1 MKFIHSTVASTSWQK
16 VSTMVTSCIKT
27 FPTHPV
33 IRVALAESTRMFG
46 QILSSL
52 LRRDKGLEVT
62 DTTADPVLL
71 LSTPPFDVVLISAVL
86 DNDRQKAFEFVQEL
100 RLSSAMTRAVMLLDT
115 PRPDWVVEAFRM
127 GARGVFCRC
136 DPLKLLPKCVR
147 TVHGGQIWANT
158 EQIECV
164 FQAFAEAPVTRLLGA
179 DGAVLLSAREQQVVR
194 FVAEGLSNREIAV
207 RLHLSE
213 HTVKNYIFHIFNK
226 LGISNRVELV
236 LYAANQPV
244 SSKLNAAL
252 LQGGDLHENGASSP
266 KVSVSLQPE
275 VVSRL
280 R

>member
-1 MKFIHSTVASTSWQK
+1 MA
-16 VSTMVTSCIKT
+16 TSCIQT
-27 FPTHPV
+27 LPTHSV

-46 QILSSL
+46 QILTSL

-62 DTTADPVLL
+62 DTTADPLLL
-71 LSTPPFDVVLISAVL
+71 LSAPAYDVVLISAVL

-115 PRPDWVVEAFRM
+115 PRRDWVVEAFRK

-136 DPLKLLPKCVR
+136 DSLKLLPKCVR

-158 EQIECV
+158 EQIDCV
-164 FQAFAEAPVTRLLGA
+164 FQAFAEAPVTRLVGA
-179 DGAVLLSAREQQVVR
+179 DGELLLSAREQQVVR

-236 LYAANQPV
+236 LYAANQRL
-244 SSKLNAAL
+244 SSKLKAEL
-252 LQGGDLHENGASSP
+252 LKGGDLRVSSP
-266 KVSVSLQPE
+266 EESVPLQPE
-275 VVSRL
+275 DVSRP
-280 R
+280 RKVSPA

>member
-1 MKFIHSTVASTSWQK
+1 
-16 VSTMVTSCIKT
+16 
-27 FPTHPV
+27 
-33 IRVALAESTRMFG
+33 MFG
-46 QILSSL
+46 QILTRL
-52 LRRDKGLEVT
+52 LRRDKDLEVT
-62 DTTADPVLL
+62 DATADPLLL
-71 LSTPPFDVVLISAVL
+71 LSAPPYDVVLISAVL
-86 DNDRQKAFEFVQEL
+86 ENAPQKAFEFVQSL
-100 RLSSAMTRAVMLLDT
+100 GVSSPMTRAVMLLDT
-115 PRPDWVVEAFRM
+115 PRRDWVVESFRM

-136 DPLKLLPKCVR
+136 DPLKLLPKCIR
-147 TVHGGQIWANT
+147 KVHGGQIWANA
-158 EQIECV
+158 EQVQCV
-164 FQAFAEAPVTRLLGA
+164 FKAFAEAPVTRLVGA
-179 DGAVLLSAREQQVVR
+179 DGEVLLSAREQQVVR

>member
-1 MKFIHSTVASTSWQK
+1 MATSMD
-16 VSTMVTSCIKT
+16 T
-27 FPTHPV
+27 V

-46 QILSSL
+46 QILTSL
-52 LRRDKGLEVT
+52 LRRDKGLEVI
-62 DTTADPVLL
+62 DATADPPLL
-71 LSTPPFDVVLISAVL
+71 LSSPPYDVVLISAVL
-86 DNDRQKAFEFVQEL
+86 GNDSQKPFEFVQEL
-100 RLSSAMTRAVMLLDT
+100 SLSSAMTRVVMLLDT
-115 PRPDWVVEAFRM
+115 PRRDWIVEAFRM

-236 LYAANQPV
+236 LYAANQRLPSKLKAEPLKRDHLNENSVSRPGPPV
-244 SSKLNAAL
+244 SP
-252 LQGGDLHENGASSP
+252 QPENG
-266 KVSVSLQPE
+266 
-275 VVSRL
+275 SRL
-280 R
+280 G